1 MEVFAVWLVGMSI
14 VSTTMCYPS
23 AGSATQ
29 GVFIER
35 RLRAICRWMP
45 VQVVA
50 PVPWFPLLRPVRVEG
65 GAGASTAA
73 AEEAGGGGP
82 SVVRPRMFY
91 LPGVMKRWDAA
102 FYAAAFEKGLRATK
116 ATDTARLIDAHFVW
130 PDGVGAWRVA
140 RQEGLPFVCTIR
152 GKLVS
157 QMADRH
163 KRRLI
168 AEMLREADA
177 LIAVSRSLATL
188 ANDVAGM
195 DLGVHVIPNGVDR
208 MVFHR
213 HDGAAA
219 RAALGLPE
227 QARCVV
233 SVGHLQ
239 SLKGFDRLV
248 EVWPEV
254 RRRCGD
260 VRLLLIGGEAGEPKY
275 VERLNALID
284 AVNRGADLTGGG
296 AAVTCLGR
304 QPPET
309 IARLL
314 NAADLFALASRSE
327 GWCNAVAEALACG
340 CPVVATD
347 VGGNQEIVRE
357 SRLGELVPL
366 GRRDAL
372 AEAVCG
378 ALGREWER
386 SYIAQVGGQRDWQQV
401 GRECVDV
408 FEKVLGRGEA
418 LRPKACPNPA

>member
-1 MEVFAVWLVGMSI
+1 MSI
-14 VSTTMCYPS
+14 VSTTMCYPNP
-23 AGSATQ
+23 ASATQ
-29 GVFIER
+29 GVFVER

-50 PVPWFPLLRPVRVEG
+50 PVPWFPMLQPVRFEDV
-65 GAGASTAA
+65 AGTSPAA
-73 AEEAGGGGP
+73 PAEARVP

-102 FYAAAFEKGLRATK
+102 FYAAAFEPALRTARHTG
-116 ATDTARLIDAHFVW
+116 AARLIDAHFVW

-140 RQEGLPFVCTIR
+140 RQERLPFVCTIR

-157 QMADRH
+157 QIADRH
-163 KRRLI
+163 KRRMI
-168 AEMLREADA
+168 AEMLRDADA
-177 LIAVSRSLATL
+177 LIAVSQSLADL

-208 MVFHR
+208 AVFHR
-213 HDGAAA
+213 SDNTAT

-239 SLKGFDRLV
+239 ALKGFDRLV
-248 EVWPEV
+248 EIWPEV
-254 RRRCGD
+254 RRRSGD
-260 VRLLLIGGEAGEPKY
+260 VRLLLVGPEAGEPQY
-275 VERLNALID
+275 VNRLNEAID
-284 AVNRGADLTGGG
+284 VVNAGAGLTCGN

-304 QPPET
+304 QTPEA
-309 IARLL
+309 IASLL
-314 NAADLFALASRSE
+314 NAADLFVSASRSE
-327 GWCNAVAEALACG
+327 GWCNAIAEALACG

-347 VGGNQEIVRE
+347 VGGNREIVRE
-357 SRLGELVPL
+357 SLLGELVPL

-372 AEAVCG
+372 VEAVCG
-378 ALGREWER
+378 ALGRDWDR
-386 SYIAQVGGQRDWQQV
+386 PHIAHFGGQRDWQQV

-408 FEKVLGRGEA
+408 LESVLG
-418 LRPKACPNPA
+418 